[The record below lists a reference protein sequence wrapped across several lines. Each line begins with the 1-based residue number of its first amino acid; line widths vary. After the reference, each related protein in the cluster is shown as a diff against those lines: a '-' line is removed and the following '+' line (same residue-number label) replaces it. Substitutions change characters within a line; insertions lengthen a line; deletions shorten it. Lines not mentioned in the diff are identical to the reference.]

1 MTNIPPVHNQIP
13 PVHYVEDEIS
23 LVDLWLVLVKRK
35 LVLLGVVV
43 ACILAGLLYVV
54 VVSPSY
60 QYSTSIEIGTR
71 LNGTE
76 SSIMESPET
85 VLAKIKESYI
95 PMARQEYFMAHPE
108 LKSVIK
114 IDARVPKGSE
124 IVVLSSKGFEDDG
137 DIHKALQQSV
147 VDRLKKDHG
156 RIVDVLRKETEI
168 LQHKAVA
175 KLEELKDANELI
187 MARGKRLNGFAEL
200 LAKQAEEARKDLLQ
214 VKNNRQKSVKEA
226 TNEAKAMTLL
236 MLDSEIRNY
245 RELLAEID
253 ERLYIET
260 ADAQDAIKKEAA
272 DNQRDQNAQQD
283 NIAKLEIQLANL
295 RETRALQLPMR
306 SLEPVGSGK
315 TLIILLSLVLG
326 MMLGVFAAFFV
337 EFLSRVRDQANLA
350 QSESAHVRSA

>member
-1 MTNIPPVHNQIP
+1 MTNKPPVYNQTLP
-13 PVHYVEDEIS
+13 DHYDEDEIN

-35 LVLLGVVV
+35 LILAGVVV
-43 ACILAGLLYVV
+43 ASAVAALLYVV
-54 VVSPSY
+54 VVPPSY
-60 QYSTSIEIGTR
+60 QYSTSIEIGTH
-71 LNGTE
+71 LNGVE
-76 SSIMESPET
+76 LSVVDSPET
-85 VLAKIKESYI
+85 VLAKVKESYI
-95 PMARQEYFMAHPE
+95 PLAQQNYFDQHPE
-108 LKSVIK
+108 RESVVK
-114 IDARVPKGSE
+114 IGARVPKNSK
-124 IVVLSSKGFEDDG
+124 IIVLSSKGADADG

-187 MARGKRLNGFAEL
+187 MARGKRLNNFAAL
-200 LAKQAEEARKDLLQ
+200 LTKQAEEARKDLLQ

-253 ERLYIET
+253 ERLHIET
-260 ADAQDAIKKEAA
+260 ADTQDAIKKELA
-272 DNQRDQNAQQD
+272 DNQRAQKAQQD
-283 NIAKLEIQLANL
+283 NIAKLEIQLVNL
-295 RETRALQLPMR
+295 HETSALQPPMR
-306 SLEPVGSGK
+306 SLEPVGPGK

-326 MMLGVFAAFFV
+326 LMLGVFAAFFA
-337 EFLSRVRDQANLA
+337 EFLSKVRGQTKSLQNA
-350 QSESAHVRSA
+350 